1 MAGLTAAIERIKVL
15 ECPTGDL
22 ESRITEI
29 LGEYEVL
36 NQNEVTVN
44 RVKGLDKEG
53 KEAYRAQISGEQ
65 EASVL
70 ILVEA
75 GLDDYVAKVVDVYRS

>member
-1 MAGLTAAIERIKVL
+1 MAGLTDAIERIKAL

-29 LGEYEVL
+29 LGDYEVA
-36 NQNEVTVN
+36 NQNEVAVN
-44 RVKGLDKEG
+44 RVKGLDKDG
-53 KEAYRAQISGEQ
+53 TEAYRAQISGEQ
-65 EASVL
+65 EVSVL